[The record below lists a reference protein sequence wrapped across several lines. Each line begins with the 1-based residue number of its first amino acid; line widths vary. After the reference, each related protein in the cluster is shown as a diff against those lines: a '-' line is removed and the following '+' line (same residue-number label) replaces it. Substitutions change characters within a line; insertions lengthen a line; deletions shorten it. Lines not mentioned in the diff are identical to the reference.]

1 MQQLTHLLNFMIT
14 LTMRPHRVEAD
25 LDAIALFLKTCEAV
39 DLPNEYPSVSDI
51 LMQFDA
57 PSVDQQRDICL
68 WEDAEGQLI
77 VLAGLMIPTVGE
89 TVDGFLWFRVH
100 PTEPLDILYSDII
113 PWAESRMQEVRQER
127 CLAVK
132 LLAGAGAEQA
142 KRITFLE
149 NCGFRIERYF
159 LTMVRSL
166 SEPIP
171 EPQLP
176 DGFTLRPIQGEP
188 DAQTWVEL
196 FNDTFIDHWNYHPET
211 VDAFNHKLK
220 NPEFRPDLSVVA
232 IAPDGTWAGFCD
244 CYIPKDGNQGWI
256 NPVGTRR
263 GYRKQ
268 GVARSMLQA
277 VMQQLKVEG
286 METAMLYVDAENP
299 SGARRL
305 YESVGFQ
312 TTHTQIAYVKDMA
325 G

>member
-1 MQQLTHLLNFMIT
+1 MQQLTHLLNFMTT
-14 LTMRPHRVEAD
+14 LTMRPYGGKTD
-25 LDAIALFLKTCEAV
+25 LDAIAPFLRTCEAV

-57 PSVDQQRDICL
+57 PSVDQQRDIRL

-77 VLAGLMIPTVGE
+77 ALAGLMIPAVGE

-100 PTEPLDILYSDII
+100 PTEQLDSLYSDII
-113 PWAESRMQEVRQER
+113 AWAEARMQEVRQER

-142 KRITFLE
+142 ERITFLE
-149 NCGFRIERYF
+149 RCGFRIERYF

-188 DAQTWVEL
+188 DAQAWVEL
-196 FNDTFIDHWNYHPET
+196 CNDTFIDHWNYHPDTIE
-211 VDAFNHKLK
+211 AFKHKLK
-220 NPEFRPDLSVVA
+220 HPDFRPDLSVVA
-232 IAPDGTWAGFCD
+232 IAPDGTWAAFCD
-244 CYIPKDGNQGWI
+244 CYIPKQGNQGWI
-256 NPVGTRR
+256 NLLGTRR

-268 GVARSMLQA
+268 GLARSMLQA

-286 METAMLYVDAENP
+286 VETAMLYVDAENP

-312 TTHTQIAYVKDMA
+312 TTHSQIAYVKDV
-325 G
+325 

>member
-1 MQQLTHLLNFMIT
+1 LPQLTYLLNFMTT
-14 LTMRPHRVEAD
+14 LTMRPHRGKAD
-25 LDAIALFLKTCEAV
+25 LDAIARFLKTCEAV
-39 DLPNEYPSVSDI
+39 DLLNEYPSVSEI

-57 PSVDQQRDICL
+57 PSVDQQRDIRL
-68 WEDAEGQLI
+68 WENAEGQLI
-77 VLAGLMIPTVGE
+77 ALAGLMIPAVGE

-113 PWAESRMQEVRQER
+113 PWAESRMQEAGEEHH
-127 CLAVK
+127 LAVK
-132 LLAGAGAEQA
+132 LLAGTGAEQA
-142 KRITFLE
+142 KRMTLLE
-149 NCGFRIERYF
+149 HCGFRIERYF

-166 SEPIP
+166 SEPISK
-171 EPQLP
+171 PQLP
-176 DGFTLRPIQGEP
+176 DGFTLRPIKGEQ
-188 DAQTWVEL
+188 DAQDWVEL

-211 VDAFNHKLK
+211 IAAFNHKLK
-220 NPEFRPDLSVVA
+220 NPEFRADLSVVA
-232 IAPDGTWAGFCD
+232 IAPDGTLAGFCD

-263 GYRKQ
+263 DYRKQ

-277 VMQQLKVEG
+277 VMQQLKTEG

-312 TTHTQIAYVKDMA
+312 TIHSQIAYVKDV
-325 G
+325 

>member
-1 MQQLTHLLNFMIT
+1 MQQLTYLLNSMTI
-14 LTMRPHRVEAD
+14 LTMRPHRGEAD
-25 LDAIALFLKTCEAV
+25 LDAIARFLKTCEAV

-57 PSVDQQRDICL
+57 PSVDQQRDIRL
-68 WEDAEGQLI
+68 WEDAADQLI
-77 VLAGLMIPTVGE
+77 ALAGLMIPPVGE

-100 PTEPLDILYSDII
+100 PTQRVDSLYRNII
-113 PWAESRMQEVRQER
+113 AWAEAQMQEVCQER
-127 CLAVK
+127 HLAVK

-142 KRITFLE
+142 KRMTLLE

-176 DGFTLRPIQGEP
+176 DGFTLRPIQGEQ

-211 VDAFNHKLK
+211 VAAFNHKLK
-220 NPEFRPDLSVVA
+220 NPEFRPDLSGVA
-232 IAPDGTWAGFCD
+232 IAPDGTLAGFCD

-277 VMQQLKVEG
+277 VMQKLKVEG

-312 TTHTQIAYVKDMA
+312 TTHTQIAYIKDV
-325 G
+325 